1 MVEERAEWMYSVYLK
16 DKFIVGLGDGV
27 YLVGKEGSRMAPK
40 YLLTCCWLG
49 VAIHLGQKHKKIG
62 PDVLGGRKII
72 NPIRG
77 MFYLLLSLRQLN
89 RDVSQVGIWIFI
101 SQIIFECIYNPR

>member
-1 MVEERAEWMYSVYLK
+1 MEFTWWGRK
-16 DKFIVGLGDGV
+16 DQGWLLNFW
-27 YLVGKEGSRMAPK
+27 
-40 YLLTCCWLG
+40 LTCCWLG

-62 PDVLGGRKII
+62 PDVLGGGKII

-77 MFYLLLSLRQLN
+77 VFCLLLSLRHPN